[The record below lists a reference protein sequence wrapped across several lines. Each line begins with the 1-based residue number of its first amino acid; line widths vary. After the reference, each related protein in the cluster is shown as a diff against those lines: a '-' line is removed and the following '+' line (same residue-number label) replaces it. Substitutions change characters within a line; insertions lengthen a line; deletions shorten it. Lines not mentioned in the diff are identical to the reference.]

1 MSDTNNDSSDIKK
14 AADQADSQQI
24 KKNLEDGKP
33 VDVAE
38 SLTEEEKTSFI
49 NDDLRTDK

>member
-14 AADQADSQQI
+14 AADPADSQQI
-24 KKNLEDGKP
+24 KKNLEGGKP